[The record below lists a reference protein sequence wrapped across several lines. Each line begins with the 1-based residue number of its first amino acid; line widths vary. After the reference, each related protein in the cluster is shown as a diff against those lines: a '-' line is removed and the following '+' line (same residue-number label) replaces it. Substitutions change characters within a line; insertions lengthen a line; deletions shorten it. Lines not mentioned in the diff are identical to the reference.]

1 MTKLLRSTTKKETKQ
16 IMVPL
21 ISAIKWVLHIL
32 HLKTFSTFNYEIF
45 IHSLCLSSRS
55 PSSGIQ
61 AHQAPIHPSIQPSF
75 HLSIYYCFASFAI
88 VLSHEI
94 HHWIVAIMWRS
105 SVCFCD
111 AAFVLLFLSQSFM
124 CFSVFKW
131 RHLLKCSRTVVIK
144 NGERKHYIFVFEE
157 HTGKRQNG
165 NNNLLPNTLLKQFFS
180 SSKFVTMLTNNLF
193 GMAHHFVWGL

>member
-1 MTKLLRSTTKKETKQ
+1 MKFSYILSVSPVE
-16 IMVPL
+16 
-21 ISAIKWVLHIL
+21 VLHQAFKHIR
-32 HLKTFSTFNYEIF
+32 H
-45 IHSLCLSSRS
+45 
-55 PSSGIQ
+55 PS
-61 AHQAPIHPSIQPSF
+61 IHPSSQPSF

-111 AAFVLLFLSQSFM
+111 AAFVLPFLSQSFM
-124 CFSVFKW
+124 CISVFKW

-180 SSKFVTMLTNNLF
+180 PLNLSQCWLITCL
-193 GMAHHFVWGL
+193 VWPIIFCGAYKDCC